1 MLDVIKVEI
10 EKQIARLEQLKSQE
24 IAKQRVNA
32 ERQFIT
38 PKNVELEKA
47 KNDQLV
53 EDEKKYQ
60 EQRNAVI
67 SLYENQKLTY
77 AQMIYAQVDKK
88 INDEFEKII
97 NDLKAKIAEE

>member
-47 KNDQLV
+47 KNEQLV
-53 EDEKKYQ
+53 KDEKEYQ
-60 EQRNAVI
+60 DRRNAVI
-67 SLYENQKLTY
+67 SSYENQKSSF

-88 INDEFEKII
+88 INDEFEEII
-97 NDLKAKIAEE
+97 NDLKAKIAE

>member
-47 KNDQLV
+47 KNEQLV
-53 EDEKKYQ
+53 KDEKEYQ
-60 EQRNAVI
+60 ERRNAVI
-67 SLYENQKLTY
+67 VSYDNQKASF
-77 AQMIYAQVDKK
+77 AQMVYSQVDEKVAS
-88 INDEFEKII
+88 EFKAII
-97 NDLKAKIAEE
+97 DDLKAKLPE

>member
-24 IAKQRVNA
+24 IAKQRVNV

-38 PKNVELEKA
+38 PQNVELEKA

-67 SLYENQKLTY
+67 SLYENQKSTY

-88 INDEFEKII
+88 INDEFEQII
-97 NDLKAKIAEE
+97 NDLKAKITEE